1 VRRSAARAGRV
12 TMLPP
17 MESETRNSEDRAW
30 EPDRYAPPPV
40 VPAARRPFPP
50 SVNLA
55 CFLLTVVTTL
65 IAGTLLTLDDLS
77 PATVRDVFLT
87 PSLWTLGLPY
97 SASLILILGAHEMG
111 HYVACRIYRIDASLP
126 FFIPGPPI
134 LGTFGAVIRIRAPF
148 TSRRALF
155 DIGVAGPIA
164 GFVVA
169 LPVLA
174 IGLSRSTLL
183 HQSAGRH
190 GIVFTPCLLLSLAL
204 SRFFPGL
211 APGDA
216 VQIHSVVV
224 AAWVGLLATFL
235 NLLPV
240 GQLDGGHVL
249 YALSARAHRL
259 ISRAGIVL
267 LIAGGVLAHG
277 VHLIVFGILCAI
289 IGPRHPPVLGDTQ
302 SLGPGRILVALIA
315 LVIFILCVIPQSPG
329 LS

>member
-1 VRRSAARAGRV
+1 
-12 TMLPP
+12 MLPP
-17 MESETRNSEDRAW
+17 MESEPRFHEDRALS
-30 EPDRYAPPPV
+30 PDRYAPPPV

-50 SVNLA
+50 TINLA

-97 SASLILILGAHEMG
+97 SMSLILILGAHEMG
-111 HYVACRIYRIDASLP
+111 HYVACRIYGIDASLP

-134 LGTFGAVIRIRAPF
+134 IGTFGAVIRIRAPF

-164 GFVVA
+164 GFVMA

-174 IGLSRSTLL
+174 FGLSRSTIL
-183 HQSAGRH
+183 HQGSPSH
-190 GIVFTPCLLLSLAL
+190 GILFTSCLLLNLAL
-204 SRFFPGL
+204 SRFFPDLG
-211 APGDA
+211 PGDV

-249 YALSARAHRL
+249 YALSARAHHV

-267 LIAGGVLAHG
+267 LIAVGALVHG
-277 VHLIVFGILCAI
+277 VHLIVFGILWMM
-289 IGPRHPPVLGDTQ
+289 IGARHPPVLGDTER
-302 SLGPGRILVALIA
+302 LGPGRILVALIA

>member
-1 VRRSAARAGRV
+1 
-12 TMLPP
+12 MLPP
-17 MESETRNSEDRAW
+17 MESETRISEDRAW

-40 VPAARRPFPP
+40 VPATRRPFPP

-97 SASLILILGAHEMG
+97 ALSLILILGAHEMG

-126 FFIPGPPI
+126 FFIPGPPL

-174 IGLSRSTLL
+174 FGLSRSTLL
-183 HQSAGRH
+183 HHGAGRH
-190 GIVFTPCLLLSLAL
+190 GIAFTPCLLLDLAL
-204 SRFFPGL
+204 SRFFPGFG
-211 APGDA
+211 PGDV
-216 VQIHSVVV
+216 VQIHPVVV

-235 NLLPV
+235 NLLPI

-249 YALSARAHRL
+249 YALSVRAHRV
-259 ISRAGIVL
+259 ISRIGIVL
-267 LIAGGVLAHG
+267 LIVGGVLLGG
-277 VHLIVFGILCAI
+277 VHLVVFGVLWAV
-289 IGPRHPPVLGDTQ
+289 IGPRHPPVVDDTQ
-302 SLGPGRILVALIA
+302 GLGPGRALVALIA
-315 LVIFILCVIPQSPG
+315 LAIFVLCIIPQSPD